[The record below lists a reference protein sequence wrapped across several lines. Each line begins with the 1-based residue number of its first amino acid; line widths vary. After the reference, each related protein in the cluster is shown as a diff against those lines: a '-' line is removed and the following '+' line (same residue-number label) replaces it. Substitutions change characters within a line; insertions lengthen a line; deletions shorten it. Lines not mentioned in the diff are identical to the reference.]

1 MSFSPAC
8 ALKTLCETKTR
19 ESLAMLGRREWVK
32 CFALGWAAALTG
44 GARRT
49 LLADISPGANPANVL
64 TIKVSDYPVLL
75 STFGSVRLSLFNS
88 NLLGGKIILSRGP
101 GDVFYAVDAVCTHQ
115 GTIVEPY
122 DNTEFTEAINCY
134 SHGSRYDIQGNVL
147 TEAAPGQA
155 NLPKFNT
162 AYADGLVRIELP
174 GLNFKIN
181 SVTQQA
187 ATPGTTRLAL
197 NFNPRTSGV
206 YRVRHTPDL
215 VTPPTQVSFAT
226 RSGDPANVTQ
236 ISYLNSNPRTVWVD
250 STSARGFYFIELVVS
265 LEASLPLAS

>member
-1 MSFSPAC
+1 MSISTPC
-8 ALKTLCETKTR
+8 ALKTLCETKTKD
-19 ESLAMLGRREWVK
+19 SIALLGRREWVK

-64 TIKVSDYPVLL
+64 TIKISDYPVLQNA
-75 STFGSVRLSLFNS
+75 FGSVRLSLFNS
-88 NLLGGKIILSRGP
+88 NLLGGKIILSRAP
-101 GDVFYAVDAVCTHQ
+101 GDVFHAVNAVCTHE

-147 TEAAPGQA
+147 TEATPGQA

-162 AYADGLVRIELP
+162 AYADGQVRVELP

-181 SVTQQA
+181 SVTPQPA
-187 ATPGTTRLAL
+187 VPGTTRLAL
-197 NFNPRTSGV
+197 NFNPRTTGV

-215 VTPPTQVSFAT
+215 VTPPAQVSFST
-226 RSGDPANVTQ
+226 TSTGLANVTQ
-236 ISYLNSNPRTVWVD
+236 ITAATNSPRTVWVD
-250 STSARGFYFIELVVS
+250 STSSRGFYFIELVVT
-265 LEASLPLAS
+265 LETALP